1 LLVPVTV
8 TAMFDGAVN
17 VHESVALPEPVM
29 VEGEMLH
36 AVLFVVKLTTPAKP
50 FEALTWIVEAPAV
63 PAFVI
68 RLFGLAVRLKS

>member
-1 LLVPVTV
+1 MTV

-17 VHESVALPEPVM
+17 VHESVALPEPVT

-36 AVLFVVKLTTPAKP
+36 AVLFVVKLTIPAKP

-63 PAFVI
+63 PTFVI